1 MYSGI
6 KYAVIFIGGAAVG
19 AVASWKI
26 LEEKYK
32 KIAQE
37 EIDSVKETW
46 AKKYENKEVKEPEEE
61 VFDPIAELEA
71 AREVTREYE
80 EVASMYNTME
90 GGLKSVDEGTI
101 FVIEPEEFG
110 EIDDY
115 ETISLTYYSDG
126 VLTDDDNQPIE
137 DIDEIVGEE
146 SLEHFGEYE
155 DDSVFVRNTK
165 RKCDYEILMD
175 YRAYENVKL
184 VLFDPED
191 EE

>member
-1 MYSGI
+1 MYSGL
-6 KYAVIFIGGAAVG
+6 KYALVFAGGAAIGV
-19 AVASWKI
+19 VASWKFF
-26 LEEKYK
+26 EEKYK

-46 AKKYENKEVKEPEEE
+46 AKKYAKVEEKEPEEE
-61 VFDPIAELEA
+61 VFDSVAELEA
-71 AREVTREYE
+71 ARAVTKEYE
-80 EVASMYNTME
+80 EVAGIYNTME

-101 FVIEPEEFG
+101 YVIEPEEFG

-115 ETISLTYYSDG
+115 ETISLTYYSGDG
-126 VLTDDDNQPIE
+126 VLTDENNVPLE

-146 SLEHFGEYE
+146 SLEHFGEFE

-175 YRAYENVKL
+175 YRLYENVKL
-184 VLFDPED
+184 TFLDPED
-191 EE
+191 E

>member
-6 KYAVIFIGGAAVG
+6 KYALVFVGGAAIGV
-19 AVASWKI
+19 VASWKFF
-26 LEEKYK
+26 EEKYK

-46 AKKYENKEVKEPEEE
+46 AKKYSNADTKEPEEE
-61 VFDPIAELEA
+61 VFDPVAELEA
-71 AREVTREYE
+71 ARAVTAEYE
-80 EVASMYNTME
+80 EVASVYNTME

-101 FVIEPEEFG
+101 FIIEPEEFG

-126 VLTDDDNQPIE
+126 VLTDDNNEPLD
-137 DIDEIVGEE
+137 DIDEIIGEE

-175 YRAYENVKL
+175 YRLYENVKL
-184 VLFDPED
+184 LLDPED
-191 EE
+191 E

>member
-1 MYSGI
+1 MYSGL
-6 KYAVIFIGGAAVG
+6 KYALVFTGGAAIGV
-19 AVASWKI
+19 VASWKFF
-26 LEEKYK
+26 EEKYK

-46 AKKYENKEVKEPEEE
+46 AKKYETEKNKETEE
-61 VFDPIAELEA
+61 VFDSVAEIEA
-71 AREVTREYE
+71 ARAVTKEYE
-80 EVASMYNTME
+80 EIAGVYNTME

-101 FVIEPEEFG
+101 FVIEPEEYG

-126 VLTDDDNQPIE
+126 VLTDDDNQPLE
-137 DIDEIVGEE
+137 DIDDIIGEE

-184 VLFDPED
+184 TFLDPED

>member
-1 MYSGI
+1 MYSGL
-6 KYAVIFIGGAAVG
+6 KYTMIFIGGAAVG
-19 AVASWKI
+19 IAASWKFF
-26 LEEKYK
+26 EEKYK

-46 AKKYENKEVKEPEEE
+46 AKKYAKAEEKEPEEE
-61 VFDPIAELEA
+61 VFDPVVELEA
-71 AREVTREYE
+71 ARAITKEYE
-80 EVASMYNTME
+80 EAASIYNTME

-126 VLTDDDNQPIE
+126 VVTDDDNQPIE
-137 DIDEIVGEE
+137 DVDEIIGED

-165 RKCDYEILMD
+165 RKCDYEILKD
-175 YRAYENVKL
+175 YREYSNVKL
-184 VLFDPED
+184 ALLDPED
-191 EE
+191 E

>member
-1 MYSGI
+1 MYNGI
-6 KYAVIFIGGAAVG
+6 KYALIFVVGAAAGAAV
-19 AVASWKI
+19 SSKFF
-26 LEEKYK
+26 EEKYK

-46 AKKYENKEVKEPEEE
+46 AKKYEATDSEEVNEE
-61 VFDPIAELEA
+61 VFDSVTELEE
-71 AREVTREYE
+71 ARSVTSEYE
-80 EVASMYNTME
+80 SIASEYNTME

-126 VLTDDDNQPIE
+126 VLTDDDNGVIE
-137 DIDEIVGEE
+137 NVDEVVGEE
-146 SLEHFGEYE
+146 SLGHFGEYE

-175 YRAYENVKL
+175 YREYANVKL
-184 VLFDPED
+184 ALLDPED
-191 EE
+191 E